1 VNVKASQMHAELCE
15 EHAQLRAMIDVVR
28 RMTRQPV
35 HGPGPREALRG
46 SIVQLAD
53 ALRRHNL
60 REEELLGGIIP
71 TVDAWGPVRAEIM
84 DHEHIAEHK
93 ELYAALLGED
103 GQPVDALLDR
113 VLDHMAREEAAFLNE
128 DVLRD
133 DVVVTDYFGG

>member
-1 VNVKASQMHAELCE
+1 MKASQMRAELCE

-28 RMTRQPV
+28 RLAARPSQGTA
-35 HGPGPREALRG
+35 GREALRG
-46 SIVQLAD
+46 AVVQLAD

-84 DHEHIAEHK
+84 DEEHVAEHE
-93 ELYAALLGED
+93 ELYAALLGQD
-103 GQPVDALLDR
+103 GQPVESLLDR

-133 DVVVTDYFGG
+133 DVIVTDYFGG